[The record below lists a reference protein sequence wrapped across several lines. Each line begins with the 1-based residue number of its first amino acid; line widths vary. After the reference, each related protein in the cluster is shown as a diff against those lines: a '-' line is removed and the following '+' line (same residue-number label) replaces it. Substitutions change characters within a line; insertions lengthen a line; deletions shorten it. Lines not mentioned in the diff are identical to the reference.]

1 MSLKSI
7 FHKVLKD
14 NILLFAVWEFLE
26 FSANNNWY
34 TVKETNISYTSQNDK
49 DELQK
54 RVTVDTLVKDTL

>member
-26 FSANNNWY
+26 FSANINWY